1 MRLRGLVVAL
11 AVSGPVGVWACGS
24 RTDVWLFPEIR
35 SDANNDGSLHDR
47 GNDGSFRD
55 GGNDAFDERAVD
67 TDASH
72 PDDASGCAP
81 PPSGIVSW
89 WTGDNTLA
97 DQEGRNPGTIE
108 GTVTFG
114 TGRVGDAF
122 VFDGESAVVT
132 ATNDF
137 PIGGSDRTV
146 ELWVYLSSSFGIDP
160 SLTEMFVQYG
170 TFGTIGAAFA
180 LFTYGTPA
188 LYWSQWGASF
198 TGGSMSIGVWTHI
211 AATSRAGTIT
221 LFENG
226 EPVANQALSPYDT
239 PAGTTFFIGGQG
251 LDPQGK
257 MDRLTG
263 MADEVTV
270 YDRALSQRE
279 IASIYAAGS
288 AGKCH

>member
-1 MRLRGLVVAL
+1 MRFRGLVVAV
-11 AVSGPVGVWACGS
+11 AVGTYACGS
-24 RTDVWLFPEIR
+24 RAGVWLFDEIR
-35 SDANNDGSLHDR
+35 GDVGSDA
-47 GNDGSFRD
+47 SFRD
-55 GGNDAFDERAVD
+55 GGADAPFRDGSDDDFDEKVADAETSRQA
-67 TDASH
+67 DAST
-72 PDDASGCAP
+72 GCVP
-81 PPSGIVSW
+81 PPSGIMSW

-97 DQEGRNPGTIE
+97 DQEGRNPGTVE
-108 GTVTFG
+108 GAVTFG
-114 TGRVGDAF
+114 TGRVGNAF
-122 VFDGESAVVT
+122 VFDGASAVL
-132 ATNDF
+132 AQTNDF
-137 PIGGSDRTV
+137 PIGAADRTV
-146 ELWVYLSSSFGIDP
+146 ELWVYLSSSFGSDP

-170 TFGTIGAAFA
+170 TFGTTGAAFA

-211 AATSRAGTIT
+211 AAKSSAGTVT

-226 EPVANQALSPYDT
+226 EPVASSALSPYDT
-239 PAGTTFFIGGQG
+239 PSGTTFFIGGQG

-270 YDRALSQRE
+270 YDRALSQME

>member
-1 MRLRGLVVAL
+1 
-11 AVSGPVGVWACGS
+11 
-24 RTDVWLFPEIR
+24 
-35 SDANNDGSLHDR
+35 
-47 GNDGSFRD
+47 
-55 GGNDAFDERAVD
+55 
-67 TDASH
+67 
-72 PDDASGCAP
+72 
-81 PPSGIVSW
+81 
-89 WTGDNTLA
+89 
-97 DQEGRNPGTIE
+97 
-108 GTVTFG
+108 
-114 TGRVGDAF
+114 
-122 VFDGESAVVT
+122 
-132 ATNDF
+132 
-137 PIGGSDRTV
+137 
-146 ELWVYLSSSFGIDP
+146 
-160 SLTEMFVQYG
+160 
-170 TFGTIGAAFA
+170 
-180 LFTYGTPA
+180 
-188 LYWSQWGASF
+188 
-198 TGGSMSIGVWTHI
+198 MSIGVWTHI